1 MKLLLENWR
10 EYLKEEDP
18 PQYDFE
24 KQLLEE
30 GKIWDFIKDS
40 ATAAAKLK
48 EKIYDEALYQF
59 LNISQKV
66 SDLTTPVNELI
77 QKHIPKSA
85 QAATV
90 WALSLSAAAKGKPK
104 LAQRIALGKPTAIK
118 DVMIGVGATVK
129 EEKNETP
136 T

>member
-10 EYLKEEDP
+10 KYLKEDR

-30 GKIWDFIKDS
+30 GEIWDFIKDS

-48 EKIYDEALYQF
+48 EKIYDEALKQSIETY
-59 LNISQKV
+59 QKV
-66 SDLTTPVNELI
+66 TDITIPVRDFI
-77 QKHIPKSA
+77 QQYIPKPA
-85 QAATV
+85 QEATK

-104 LAQRIALGKPTAIK
+104 LAQRIASGKPTALK
-118 DVMIGVGATVK
+118 ALGLGVGATIT
-129 EEKNETP
+129 EEQNETP

>member
-10 EYLKEEDP
+10 KYLTEDY

-30 GKIWDFIKDS
+30 EKIWDFIKDS

-66 SDLTTPVNELI
+66 SDVTTPVNELI
-77 QKHIPKSA
+77 QKYIPKRA

-104 LAQRIALGKPTAIK
+104 LAQRIASGKPTTLK
-118 DVMIGVGATVK
+118 DAMIGVGATIT
-129 EEKNETP
+129 EEQNETP